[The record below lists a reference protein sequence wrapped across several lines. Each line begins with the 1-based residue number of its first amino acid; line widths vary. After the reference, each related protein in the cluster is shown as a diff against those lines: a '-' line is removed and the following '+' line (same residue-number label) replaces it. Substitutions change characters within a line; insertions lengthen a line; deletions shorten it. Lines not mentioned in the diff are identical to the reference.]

1 MVSSE
6 SGTST
11 IESDQWPSDAGPY
24 VVLVDASS
32 STELSII
39 EKWVGNASA
48 AATGPVDYLRL
59 PASRRRRPFASVDP
73 RIDERLAEQDD
84 PLLIPVR
91 VVWLARE
98 RDGVRRV
105 TLKDAIRFGD
115 PRDPNALQQQLI
127 LARHPERCRVVVG
140 EPARRSE
147 IEKRWA
153 EPSGH
158 GPADGTSLGEFVAL
172 KAWLALERSERH
184 IRGQRYKVPRFL
196 REDLFWSRPF
206 QAGVERLSKAEGK
219 PLKRLEKRTHR
230 YLKEI
235 AAQHSPYVIDLV
247 NAITSTLIKAAH
259 QSVDYSEQELR
270 DTYALGETDPLVFLP
285 SHKSN
290 FDHLVLQ
297 HVLFENELPL
307 NHTAGGI
314 NMNFFLI
321 GPLLRRSGIFF
332 IRREFKTNAAYKFVL
347 RQYLD
352 YLLEKRFAL
361 EWYVEGGRSRTGKLR
376 EPRLGL
382 LAYIADAYQRGI
394 ADDVVLV
401 PVSINYDQITD
412 VASYAAEQRGK
423 EKEEESFVWA
433 MKFITGLRKSHG
445 SIHVRFGEPLPLS
458 SRIGREEDLSTPE
471 GKLALPK
478 VAFEVSTRIND
489 VTPITAISLVTLA
502 LLSGQGKGFTVR
514 ETIDVL
520 QPFID
525 FVEQRNL
532 PTTFVLPFHSEAAV
546 EGALEALRANGVVH
560 RTDGLTATVYSI
572 GPEQHLEAAYYRNT
586 VIHFFVNTGITELA
600 LAIGVL
606 AGKPMDEESVIDRAV
621 ELRDLFKFEFFFAPT
636 SEFVEEIRSEL
647 DRYRVGPRDAE
658 GPVAVDVAAMM
669 PPKSPVVLRPFL
681 EAYFVVASA
690 LATFGDDELT
700 ADDLSDASLA
710 MGEQL
715 LSQRVIKNT
724 EAVSTTLFSSAI
736 LVVENR
742 DLLSAQTAD
751 RRAFLDEIAE
761 ALVAVTSVA
770 DRFVTE

>member
-1 MVSSE
+1 MVASRPDAVAHEADRWPSE
-6 SGTST
+6 S
-11 IESDQWPSDAGPY
+11 GPY
-24 VVLVDASS
+24 VVLIDASS
-32 STELSII
+32 RAEFAII
-39 EKWVGNASA
+39 DSWIQDASQG
-48 AATGPVDYLRL
+48 ATGPVTQLRL

-73 RIDERLAEQDD
+73 RIDERLAEEDD

-91 VVWLARE
+91 IVWLARE

-115 PRDPNALQQQLI
+115 PRDPNVLQQQLI
-127 LARHPERCRVVVG
+127 LARHPDRCRVVVG

-153 EPSGH
+153 EPTGR

-172 KAWLALERSERH
+172 KAWLALERAERRT
-184 IRGQRYKVPRFL
+184 RGQRYKVPRFL

-206 QAGVERLSKAEGK
+206 QHGVERLAKSEGK
-219 PLKRLEKRTHR
+219 PVKRMEKRTHR

-247 NAITSTLIKAAH
+247 NGITSALIKAAH
-259 QSVDYSEQELR
+259 QSVDYSEQDLR
-270 DTYALGETDPLVFLP
+270 DVYALAETDPLVFLP

-321 GPLLRRSGIFF
+321 GYLLRRSGIFF
-332 IRREFKTNAAYKFVL
+332 IRREFKTNEPYKFVL

-382 LAYIADAYQRGI
+382 LAYVADAYQRGI
-394 ADDVVLV
+394 TDDVVLV

-412 VASYAAEQRGK
+412 VSSYAAEQRGK

-433 MKFITGLRKSHG
+433 LKFITGLRKSHG
-445 SIHVRFGEPLPLS
+445 SIHIRFGEPLPLS
-458 SRIGREEDLSTPE
+458 AHITRDEDLSSPE
-471 GKLALPK
+471 GQLALPK
-478 VAFEVSTRIND
+478 IAFDVSTRIND
-489 VTPITAISLVTLA
+489 VTPITSISLVTLA
-502 LLSGQGKGFTVR
+502 LLSGQGRGFTVT
-514 ETIDVL
+514 EAIDVL
-520 QPFID
+520 QPFIE
-525 FVEQRNL
+525 FVEERNL
-532 PTTFVLPFHSEAAV
+532 PTTFDLPFHSEAAL

-600 LAIGVL
+600 LAIGVVSE
-606 AGKPMDEESVIDRAV
+606 KPMDENSVIDRAV
-621 ELRDLFKFEFFFAPT
+621 ALRDLLKFEFFFSPT
-636 SEFVEEIRSEL
+636 KEFVEDIRSEL
-647 DRYRVGPRDAE
+647 DRYRVGPRDAD
-658 GPVAVDVAAMM
+658 GPVVIDVAAMM

-690 LATFGDDELT
+690 LATFGDTELT
-700 ADDLSDASLA
+700 NEVLSAAALA

-715 LSQRVIKNT
+715 LSQGFIKNT

-736 LVVENR
+736 HIVANR
-742 DLLSAQTAD
+742 DLLTGTAFE
-751 RRAFLDEIAE
+751 RREFLADITE
-761 ALVAVTSVA
+761 ALEAVTSVA
-770 DRFVTE
+770 DHAAAE